1 MWIDADK
8 SGQDKPDQDKP
19 GRDKPGHISDDR
31 KPPCLA
37 GSKAPPDVTTKAPWR
52 DVISKYECNTR
63 WESECNTPLNT
74 RHRKPPR
81 LARL

>member
-37 GSKAPPDVTTKAPWR
+37 GPKAPPDVTTKAPWR

-63 WESECNTPLNT
+63 WESEGNTPLNT